1 MLTALITFPPISQL
15 TMQRP
20 GRPGGARPS
29 HKNITKEKLISEE
42 PAETVTEIV
51 EEIAAPI
58 SNDDAVT
65 EAVEV

>member
-1 MLTALITFPPISQL
+1 
-15 TMQRP
+15 MQRP

-29 HKNITKEKLISEE
+29 NKNITKEKLISEE
-42 PAETVTEIV
+42 PAETVAGIV

-65 EAVEV
+65 EAVQGAT